1 MRRRRQFAIAV
12 CTALLVLGCSPS
24 IRAQTTDPDGPEG
37 SLPAPQPEKTKITAA
52 IADSIRL
59 LMIEHGTRIAFQEK
73 TREELGGPFWSDYK
87 KSIRWPG
94 QWEDTDTWWVNYIGH
109 PIHGAAAGLIWLEHG
124 PQRDTPLGGAKAYWA
139 SRGIAAGYAT
149 AYSLQFEIGPLS
161 EASIGNVGMDPKT
174 TGWVDHVVTPAGA
187 FAVLVAEDAL
197 DKYFLEWFE
206 RRVGNRFA
214 RASLR
219 IVFTPARALANI
231 AEMRAPWDRV
241 DRALRR

>member
-1 MRRRRQFAIAV
+1 MPLRRVLAITIF
-12 CTALLVLGCSPS
+12 TALFVVASSPL
-24 IRAQTTDPDGPEG
+24 IRAQTTDPDGPE
-37 SLPAPQPEKTKITAA
+37 
-52 IADSIRL
+52 
-59 LMIEHGTRIAFQEK
+59 
-73 TREELGGPFWSDYK
+73 
-87 KSIRWPG
+87 
-94 QWEDTDTWWVNYIGH
+94 
-109 PIHGAAAGLIWLEHG
+109 
-124 PQRDTPLGGAKAYWA
+124 
-139 SRGIAAGYAT
+139 
-149 AYSLQFEIGPLS
+149 FEIGPWS

-174 TGWVDHVVTPAGA
+174 TGSVDHVVTPAGA
-187 FAVLVAEDAL
+187 FAVPVAEDAL